1 MLAGKFNIVSARIR
15 YLSMSRLPI
24 AVCCL
29 LVFSTAAAGTMM
41 EPEREPWDRQTLA
54 ETFGE
59 GDTIEFNTS
68 DLDLEIGTTR
78 TRVARVQNEGIRTDT
93 YEIWTS
99 TSGDAG
105 VYTEFRNV
113 DRVTGDR
120 ARFTVEGRSTRG
132 ISLTF
137 APSTCYR
144 STCGGSLTVHVQN
157 RETGER
163 FDMDMQLTIDRG
175 VQGVQAP
182 GVQPV
187 HLVVLV
193 LLAGA
198 VVLVTGPRD

>member
-1 MLAGKFNIVSARIR
+1 
-15 YLSMSRLPI
+15 MSRLPI
-24 AVCCL
+24 VVCCL
-29 LVFSTAAAGTMM
+29 IVFSTAAAGAAGMD
-41 EPEREPWDRQTLA
+41 PVLEPWDRRTLA
-54 ETFGE
+54 ETFGD

-68 DLDLEIGTTR
+68 DLDLELGTTR
-78 TRVARVQNEGIRTDT
+78 TRVAQVQNDGIRTDT

-99 TSGDAG
+99 TSGEAD
-105 VYTEFRNV
+105 VYTRFRNV
-113 DRVTGDR
+113 DEVRGER
-120 ARFTVEGRSTRG
+120 ARFSVEGRSSRG
-132 ISLTF
+132 VSLTF

-144 STCGGSLTVHVQN
+144 STCGGTLTVHVQN

-182 GVQPV
+182 GVEGL